1 MSRNARLVL
10 VAVYGLIGVLVLVW
24 VGWVGLLVYAFL
36 LGIVLALALGAT
48 TGGDWLRDVSSRRF
62 DDRER

>member
-1 MSRNARLVL
+1 MSRNRLAVL
-10 VAVYGLIGVLVLVW
+10 VGVYVLIGVVVLLG